1 MQQTSMYLQAHE
13 DGIILRVK
21 VTPNSSRNALI
32 SEHGDR
38 LAVKLTAPPVEGKA
52 NKGLVKFVG
61 KKLRIPPSSI
71 TIIRG
76 HSSRE
81 KDLLIPGI
89 DVASAMERLK

>member
-1 MQQTSMYLQAHE
+1 MYLKAQE

-32 SEHGDR
+32 SEHTDR
-38 LAVKLTAPPVEGKA
+38 LAVKLTAPAIEGKA
-52 NKGLVKFVG
+52 NKGLLKLIG
-61 KKLRIPPSSI
+61 KKLRVSPSSI

-89 DVASAMERLK
+89 DVASAMEKLR